1 MQLESAVLSTRL
13 SLCARVPNQNLAE
26 KEVYLTLDA
35 SSLSYCILV
44 HLWCVS
50 PSPYVLITQEYHMS
64 SAEASSFYKY
74 FSGDLFSQHCWK
86 KSYLFPSKH
95 WFQGWAVSA
104 HQECHFLDFGI
115 REKQSEWI
123 WPGNWLRWF
132 TNCYTW
138 HYKAE
143 SSYVSVNQKFW
154 DSADACRYNQ
164 VNHRDCMELA

>member
-1 MQLESAVLSTRL
+1 MQLESAILSTRL

-74 FSGDLFSQHCWK
+74 FSGDLFSQNCWK

-115 REKQSEWI
+115 RKNKVNGSGLGTGWDGSQIATHDTTKLKVAMYQSIRNVE
-123 WPGNWLRWF
+123 
-132 TNCYTW
+132 TQQM
-138 HYKAE
+138 H
-143 SSYVSVNQKFW
+143 
-154 DSADACRYNQ
+154 ADITR
-164 VNHRDCMELA
+164 